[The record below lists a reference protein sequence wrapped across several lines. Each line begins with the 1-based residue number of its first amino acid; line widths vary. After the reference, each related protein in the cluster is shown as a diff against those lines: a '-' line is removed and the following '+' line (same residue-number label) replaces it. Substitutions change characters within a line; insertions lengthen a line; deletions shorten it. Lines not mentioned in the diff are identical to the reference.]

1 MSNRPFRAHRRASR
15 PRSLTAARVVLV
27 LSIVGFASTPV
38 GAGAQEAIDGRFELR
53 PFVGAYVPTGEQR
66 ELLRRDVLVGAQA
79 SYRFIPQFAV
89 TGTLA
94 WSPTQA
100 HGAPGDPTVDL
111 YQYDVGAEGRARV
124 WQRGTN
130 WSFTPFAG
138 LGVGGRTYRDRDGG
152 IDVQSVF
159 TGYGAL
165 GGALGFGRLGVRV
178 EGRNYVSRAAT
189 RLGRGGGPDA
199 RNDVTLGA
207 GLTIRF

>member
-1 MSNRPFRAHRRASR
+1 
-15 PRSLTAARVVLV
+15 
-27 LSIVGFASTPV
+27 
-38 GAGAQEAIDGRFELR
+38 
-53 PFVGAYVPTGEQR
+53 
-66 ELLRRDVLVGAQA
+66 VLVGAQA

-152 IDVQSVF
+152 IDAQSVF

-165 GGALGFGRLGVRV
+165 GGELGFGRLGVGWKV
-178 EGRNYVSRAAT
+178 ATTSRAPRRDSSAGGAPTPAT
-189 RLGRGGGPDA
+189 TSRSALA
-199 RNDVTLGA
+199 
-207 GLTIRF
+207 

>member
-1 MSNRPFRAHRRASR
+1 
-15 PRSLTAARVVLV
+15 
-27 LSIVGFASTPV
+27 V
-38 GAGAQEAIDGRFELR
+38 GAGAQEAIAGRFELR
-53 PFVGAYVPTGEQR
+53 PFIGAYVPVGEQR

-89 TGTLA
+89 TGTLV

-100 HGAPGDPTVDL
+100 HGASGDPTVDL

-130 WSFTPFAG
+130 LSFTPFAG
-138 LGVGGRTYRDRDGG
+138 LGVGGRTFRDRDGG
-152 IDVQSVF
+152 IEAQSVF

-165 GGALGFGRLGVRV
+165 GGELSVGRLGVRV

-189 RLGRGGGPDA
+189 RLERGGGSGT
-199 RNDVTLGA
+199 RSDVTLGA